1 MSLETPEN
9 RASTVS
15 DGIEVLDACPLCE
28 SQASKALPTP
38 GRWIGAGVFGGLK
51 GRIGLMRCLGCGL
64 VFINP
69 RPSIERLT
77 TFYSGDTYCCHSAT
91 GSASAGAKADYLLN
105 RIAEN
110 LPSDVPRT
118 LLDYGAGGGGFLLHA
133 RTDGWEVLGFEPGR
147 RGLESC
153 RLAGLEVTDNLEELP
168 TKYFGVVTL
177 HHVFEHVTDPF
188 AALAG
193 IRKHLA
199 INGRL
204 FIEVPNANSLR
215 ARLALPVLSSRLS
228 IDERYRA
235 FPIHLI
241 YYNDRTLRRMLAK
254 AGWIVEAAF
263 TVGLGLDE
271 FFIRSERSS
280 ASATLSS
287 GHKTA
292 QPRPGR
298 RLRHLMRDVFLNQ
311 GLGENLAMIARSRE

>member
-1 MSLETPEN
+1 MSPETTDN
-9 RASTVS
+9 RTSTVS
-15 DGIEVLDACPLCE
+15 DDIDILDSCPLCG
-28 SQASKALPTP
+28 SQAFKTLPTP
-38 GRWIGAGVFGGLK
+38 GRWTGAEVFERLK
-51 GRIGLMRCLGCGL
+51 GRIGLMRCPGCGL
-64 VFINP
+64 ILINP

-77 TFYSGDTYCCHSAT
+77 ALYSGDTYCCHEAT
-91 GSASAGAKADYLLN
+91 SSCSAGAKANYLLN
-105 RIAEN
+105 RIVKN
-110 LPSDVPRT
+110 LPSGVART
-118 LLDYGAGGGGFLLHA
+118 LLDYGAGGGAFLLHA
-133 RTDGWEVLGFEPGR
+133 RTHGWEVRGFEPGR
-147 RGLESC
+147 RGLECC
-153 RLAGLEVTDNLEELP
+153 RLAGFEVTDNLEELP
-168 TKYFGVVTL
+168 TKYFGLVTL
-177 HHVFEHVTDPF
+177 HHVFEHLVDPI

-193 IRKHLA
+193 IRRLLA
-199 INGRL
+199 TNGRL

-215 ARLALPVLSSRLS
+215 ARLAFPILSSRLS

-235 FPIHLI
+235 FPSHLI
-241 YYNDRTLRRMLAK
+241 YYNGRTLRRMLAK

-271 FFIRSERSS
+271 FFIRSERTS